1 MESTLYSLLNLFLLI
16 GGIQGFLLTSI
27 IFFSKKFNERSNY
40 FLALLIL
47 IFSLNNLQYFLYY
60 SEIISDEVFYGIIYI
75 PYGWLDVIFLYLYVK
90 SFLFPHQD
98 LSKRE
103 WLWGIPFVVAL
114 ITVIYLKITHT
125 TLFLPNREPIFI
137 EEIGYLHEF
146 GSLFF
151 SILLFYLGFK
161 QIKKFEKLESHSQIH
176 PFLDNIKWLKKLYFF
191 IFLTGI
197 LWLIGMINEIITGS
211 ANNLYYLALW
221 VMLSF
226 IIYVL
231 GHIGLY
237 KHGIQDERRKI
248 RAYYETAGHEDN
260 EVQLEE
266 IVLSPSKEAIISKEI
281 STKPVKVKN
290 KHVLEFEKFIKRDKN
305 FLNDNLSSE
314 ATAENLGIN
323 QSYLS
328 RLIKSELKTSF
339 NDYVNKLRVEEAK
352 KHLINPDFKHY
363 TLVSIG
369 LEAGFNSKST
379 FNKCFKKFTG
389 MSPSEYRKSNLKTI
403 K

>member
-176 PFLDNIKWLKKLYFF
+176 PFVDNIKWLKKLYFF

-305 FLNDNLSSE
+305 FLNGNLSSE

-328 RLIKSELKTSF
+328 RLIKSELSTTF

-352 KHLINPDFKHY
+352 KHLLNPDFEHY